1 MVHCYI
7 ISYEILSFYSELNS
21 PIHFQD
27 IEMPWNS
34 SESLSLCSTEERKSY
49 GYSEQIMREF
59 LFRLNY
65 FLQCVC
71 VNLTLHHQLQVEGFR
86 FVLRLLIHQAGD
98 ILSVFSRCRD
108 HPILALHGHC
118 AVHLGH
124 WSVVIAASDSCNP
137 GDCCLWFPLGCL
149 TSCHD
154 NLRRAGLHWDGGSWV
169 FGFSWWREKKI

>member
-1 MVHCYI
+1 
-7 ISYEILSFYSELNS
+7 
-21 PIHFQD
+21 
-27 IEMPWNS
+27 
-34 SESLSLCSTEERKSY
+34 
-49 GYSEQIMREF
+49 MREF
-59 LFRLNY
+59 IFRMN
-65 FLQCVC
+65 LQCVC
-71 VNLTLHHQLQVEGFR
+71 VNLTLHHQLQLEGFR

-98 ILSVFSRCRD
+98 ILSVFSSCRD

-124 WSVVIAASDSCNP
+124 WSVIIAASSCCNP

-169 FGFSWWREKKI
+169 FGFSWWREKKRFKNEVTSYNMNLVFNSLFLLIKWRLSWTTKNAAKQHSTQTCHWLLLMG